1 MDYYIVFHNDIP
13 IGVTGIYSY
22 HEYPDDAWLGWFGIL
37 DKYRNKYVKE
47 AAPLC
52 KSGAA
57 Y

>member
-37 DKYRNKYVKE
+37 DKYRNKR
-47 AAPLC
+47 LWWT
-52 KSGAA
+52 SSR
-57 Y
+57 